1 MTKNKVE
8 LGLSGSNSAFFLSRG
23 NAMPT
28 VSFRTFGCKL
38 NQAETAMVAGQFIRR
53 GYETVGPEDAAD
65 VVFIHTCTVT
75 GRSDAKC
82 RQAVHHALALNPGAT
97 VIVAGCYSQVSAGE
111 LAGIPGVD
119 YVLGTEEKLRP
130 FDFFPGPGKL
140 AGSAVSVSPLAVHRK
155 TAAYEAG
162 VIGPHTRAFLKI
174 QGGCSRACAY
184 CIVPAARGPSR
195 SEAPGDVVRNAETL
209 VRRGFRE
216 IVVTG
221 THLGDYGREHSSGPF
236 LPELIERILEIS
248 GLERLRLS
256 SLDPDEVSPEL
267 IRTVER
273 HDRICRHFH
282 ISLQSGSDSV
292 LKAMNRPCGTE
303 EFRGIAERLVRIFG
317 TPGLGTDVITGFPG
331 ETDAQF
337 VETARFIES
346 LPFSYLH
353 VFPFSPRKG
362 TAAESMPRQVPP
374 EVRIERA
381 HILRGIGLRK
391 KREFS
396 EKWIGKTVQVLME
409 GAVENGR
416 MSGFTSEYLRVEAE
430 GDASMSNRIVPVRV
444 EALSGKGA
452 KGAVLTG
459 C

>member
-1 MTKNKVE
+1 
-8 LGLSGSNSAFFLSRG
+8 
-23 NAMPT
+23 MPS

-38 NQAETAMVAGQFIRR
+38 NQAETAMVAGQFLSR
-53 GYETVGPEDAAD
+53 GYEAVGPEEAAD

-82 RQAVHHALALNPGAT
+82 RQAVHHALAMNPGAA
-97 VIVAGCYSQVSAGE
+97 VILAGCYSQVAAGE
-111 LAGIPGVD
+111 LALIPGVD
-119 YVLGTEEKLRP
+119 YVLGTEEKLRL

-140 AGSAVSVSPLAVHRK
+140 ARPRVSVSPLTVHRK

-162 VIGPHTRAFLKI
+162 VFGPHTRAFLKI
-174 QGGCSRACAY
+174 QGGCSRSCSY
-184 CIVPAARGPSR
+184 CIVPQARGPSR
-195 SEAPGDVVRNAETL
+195 SETPEDVVRNAETL

-236 LPELIERILEIS
+236 LPELIERILEIP

-267 IRTVER
+267 IRTVEK

-282 ISLQSGSDSV
+282 ISLQSGSDAV
-292 LKAMNRPCGTE
+292 LKAMNRPCGTD
-303 EFRGIAERLVRIFG
+303 EFRGIAGRLVRIFG

-331 ETDAQF
+331 ETDAHF
-337 VETARFIES
+337 GETARFIES

-362 TAAESMPRQVPP
+362 TAAESMPQQVPP
-374 EVRIERA
+374 AVRIERA

-391 KREFS
+391 RMEFA
-396 EKWIGKTVQVLME
+396 EKWIGKTVQVLLE
-409 GAVENGR
+409 RGDHDEWL
-416 MSGFTSEYLRVEAE
+416 SGFTSEYLRVEVK
-430 GDASMSNRIVPVRV
+430 GDASLSNRIVPVRV
-444 EALSGKGA
+444 EALSVKGVR
-452 KGAVLTG
+452 GRF
-459 C
+459 